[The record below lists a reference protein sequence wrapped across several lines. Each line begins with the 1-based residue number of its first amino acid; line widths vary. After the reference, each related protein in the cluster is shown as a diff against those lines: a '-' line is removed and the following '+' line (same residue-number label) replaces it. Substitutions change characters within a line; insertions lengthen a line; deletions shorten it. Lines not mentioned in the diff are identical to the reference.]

1 MKNKTAEFI
10 ENMKKQTIGVE
21 IEMAEITRNQVA
33 KIVAKHFGTESTVA
47 RKNDYYDSWTCEDKK
62 GRTWKVSKD
71 VSIHASSELKKAEL
85 ITPILTY
92 EDLNDLQEITRDLR
106 KAGAISNPDH
116 GCGVH
121 VHIGAGNHTPQTLRT
136 LCNIMASHEELLIGA
151 LNLRM

>member
-1 MKNKTAEFI
+1 MLCDYFEHIKDDKEKMIAAE
-10 ENMKKQTIGVE
+10 V
-21 IEMAEITRNQVA
+21 TRNQVA

-121 VHIGAGNHTPQTLRT
+121 YDKKE
-136 LCNIMASHEELLIGA
+136 IMYSKNKIY
-151 LNLRM
+151 